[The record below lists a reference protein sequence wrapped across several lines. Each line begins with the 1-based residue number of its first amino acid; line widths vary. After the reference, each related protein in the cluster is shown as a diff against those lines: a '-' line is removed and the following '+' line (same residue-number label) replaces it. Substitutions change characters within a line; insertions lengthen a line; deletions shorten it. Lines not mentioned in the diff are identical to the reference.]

1 MRLLT
6 TTLVAAVA
14 TLSAS
19 QAFAFATDMCFGQR
33 ISWATD
39 NPTLRASTTSFP
51 TGYWRDG
58 LQKATDR
65 INQNPTPFWFTLGTD
80 SDGLALDNDQNEVW
94 GTTDNGLLNGAP
106 ARAFTWWNC
115 FQLSGTV
122 YQNIKEADVIFDYR
136 SPWQWTADEVKTSVT
151 RYTGTLRQLQGTA
164 IHEFGHAMG
173 LNHVNT
179 EYNVMGADFEHMW
192 ANGSTVRGYLG
203 EDAAD
208 GAVALYGL
216 WSANWQDVAVSH
228 WRYSNASGEY
238 SRHVKTAVY
247 NTSDVQLPTVMVNGE
262 VGYKVKRGQFV
273 RVDFT
278 YENNGKNTQAVNTG
292 WYISTNDLISTSDRL
307 VATNTG
313 MSLGRGDVMTYR
325 RQFRIPFNLTV
336 NRNYWI
342 GTIVD
347 KDNTVTDAV
356 RSNNATYIPIRVVP

>member
-1 MRLLT
+1 MRVLT
-6 TTLVAAVA
+6 TAFVAAIA

-19 QAFAFATDMCFGQR
+19 QAFAFATNTCFEQR
-33 ISWATD
+33 ISWASD
-39 NPTLRASTTSFP
+39 NPTLRASTVSFP

-58 LQKATDR
+58 LQKAIDR
-65 INQNPTPFWFTLGTD
+65 TNQNPTPFWFTLGSD
-80 SDGLALDNDQNEVW
+80 SDGLALNNGQNEVW

-106 ARAFTWWNC
+106 ARAFLWWTC
-115 FQLSGTV
+115 VRVG
-122 YQNIKEADVIFDYR
+122 NITIQHINEADVIFDYR
-136 SPWQWTADEVKTSVT
+136 APWQWTADEVKTSVT

-216 WSANWQDVAVSH
+216 WSNNWQDLGVAH
-228 WRYSNASGEY
+228 WRYNNADGEY
-238 SRHVKTAVY
+238 SRHVKTGIT
-247 NTSDVQLPTVMVNGE
+247 NTSNVLLPTVMVNGE
-262 VGYKVKRGQFV
+262 TGYKVKRGQTV
-273 RVDFT
+273 RVEFT
-278 YENNGKNTQAVNTG
+278 YENNGKNTQVVNTG
-292 WYISTNDLISTSDRL
+292 WYISTNDLISTTDRL

-313 MSLGRGDVMTYR
+313 MSLGRADVMTYKR
-325 RQFRIPFNLTV
+325 DIVIPTNLKLNT
-336 NRNYWI
+336 NYWV

-347 KDNTVTDAV
+347 KDNKVPDAI